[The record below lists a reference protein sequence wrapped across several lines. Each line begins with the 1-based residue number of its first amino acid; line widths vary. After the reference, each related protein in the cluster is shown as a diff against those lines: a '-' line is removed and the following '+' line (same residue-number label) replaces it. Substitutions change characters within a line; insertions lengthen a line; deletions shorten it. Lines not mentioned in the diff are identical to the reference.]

1 MVDNLCQACSVW
13 GMSFSLT
20 PTSPKPKSLN
30 GEVWV
35 WDIKFE
41 EWYDERED
49 YADLEGYDAAL
60 KGY

>member
-1 MVDNLCQACSVW
+1 
-13 GMSFSLT
+13 MSFSLT